1 MLSGIVITFLLASAL
16 MVGTQGIPVSPNQGG
31 TVTGTLKSAT
41 GAPAAGVRVSAL
53 AKPEELTDL
62 SQSSSLSAIAET
74 DASGRFR
81 LENIPPGRYYV
92 VAGRLDAPTFYP
104 GVVTP
109 DEGVVILVTPGLTV
123 PGIDFAL
130 NNVSVGRALSPGSA
144 APSWVIPIQTRME
157 DGGKVPMF
165 ASGWFPV
172 LRLSRTGSARIERPL
187 VSASVTVPNTEYRA
201 TIANLPEGYSVKSF
215 TFGPTDLTIDPLQLA
230 PLVPIA
236 PRAASVPVGQAI
248 SIVLQRAPMA
258 ARPGARVS
266 GRFVGDTNR
275 SVYISGVPGT
285 LYPDGAF
292 EFFGIPPGRHTV
304 VTLDN
309 PGMERALGA
318 SIVVGEADYSN
329 LELEVT
335 SVVPLAT
342 GGPVTPKPAG
352 NLTPN
357 TRLPLATIRG
367 RVVDGG
373 TGQAL
378 DAGKVVVNKDQSMA
392 ISLGAEGR
400 FEVPRLLPGN
410 YVLEIVAYAVGV
422 VSQSVVLDTADADLE
437 VRISPEP

>member
-1 MLSGIVITFLLASAL
+1 M
-16 MVGTQGIPVSPNQGG
+16 
-31 TVTGTLKSAT
+31 TGTLKSAT

-62 SQSSSLSAIAET
+62 AQSSSLSAIAET

-81 LENIPPGRYYV
+81 LENIPAGRYYV
-92 VAGRLDAPTFYP
+92 VAGRIDMPTFYP

-109 DEGVVILVTPGLTV
+109 GEGTVILVTPGLTV
-123 PGIDFAL
+123 PGIDFVL

-157 DGGKVPMF
+157 GGGKVPMF
-165 ASGWFPV
+165 ASGWFPL
-172 LRLSRTGSARIERPL
+172 LRLSRTGSARIETPL
-187 VSASVTVPNTEYRA
+187 ASASVTVPDTEYRA
-201 TIANLPEGYSVKSF
+201 TIANLPEGYTVKSF
-215 TFGPTDLTIDPLQLA
+215 TFGPTDLTIDPLQLT

-236 PRAASVPVGQAI
+236 PRAASIPVGQVV
-248 SIVLQRAPMA
+248 SIVLQRAPVPA
-258 ARPGARVS
+258 PQGARVS

-285 LYPDGAF
+285 LYPDGTF
-292 EFFGIPPGRHTV
+292 EFLGIPPGRHTV

-309 PGMERALGA
+309 PGRERALGA
-318 SIVVGEADYSN
+318 SIVVGEGDYPN
-329 LELEVT
+329 LELEET
-335 SVVPLAT
+335 SVVPLVT
-342 GGPVTPKPAG
+342 GGPAMPKSAG

-373 TGQAL
+373 TGQPL
-378 DAGKVVVNKDQSMA
+378 DAGKVVVNKDQSQA
-392 ISLGAEGR
+392 ISLGTEGR
-400 FEVPRLLPGN
+400 FDVPRLLPGT
-410 YVLEIVAYAVGV
+410 YVLEIVAYGVGV
-422 VSQSVVLDTADADLE
+422 VSQSVVLDTADAELE